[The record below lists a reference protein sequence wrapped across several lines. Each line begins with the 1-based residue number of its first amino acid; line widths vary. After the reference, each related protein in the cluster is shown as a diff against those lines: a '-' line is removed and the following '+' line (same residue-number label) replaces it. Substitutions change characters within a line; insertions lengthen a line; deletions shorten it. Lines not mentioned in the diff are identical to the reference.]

1 MINIG
6 TVCKRNVAS
15 VDWGD
20 SVLDAVKLMRRH
32 HVGDVVVT
40 KRDNA
45 GVQPVG
51 IITDRDIVVELIAEQ
66 VDMEKITV
74 GDVMSYELLTAN
86 EDADLVSTLKD
97 MRSKGVRRI
106 PVVSKD
112 GYLVG
117 IFSVDDMIELLATQ
131 LTDIAY
137 LFARERDY
145 EEATRT

>member
-6 TVCKRNVAS
+6 KVCKRNVSS

-20 SVLDAVKLMRRH
+20 SVLDAVRLMRRN

-40 KRDNA
+40 KRDS
-45 GVQPVG
+45 GGIEPVG

-74 GDVMSYELLTAN
+74 GDVMSYELLTAK
-86 EDADLVSTLKD
+86 EDADLLSTLKD

-106 PVVSKD
+106 PVVDKE
-112 GYLVG
+112 GYLAG

>member
-6 TVCKRNVAS
+6 KVCKRNVSA

-20 SVLDAVKLMRRH
+20 SVLDAVRLMRRN

-40 KRDNA
+40 KRDNG

-74 GDVMSYELLTAN
+74 GDVMSYELLTAD
-86 EDADLVSTLKD
+86 EDADLVTTLKD
-97 MRSKGVRRI
+97 MRSRGVRRI
-106 PVVSKD
+106 PVVDKA
-112 GYLVG
+112 GYLAG

-145 EEATRT
+145 EEATRA